1 MKKILCI
8 GILLGIIVLAGCND
22 VSTYDDNEV
31 AATVN
36 GHEITIGDLRF
47 LYPDD
52 TALDY
57 LDSVI
62 VTELIKQEVQE
73 MNLDISP
80 HVMVKENQDD
90 FEILPSENTKDDG
103 SKQVRKYAIA
113 QANKLDMTPEEFQK
127 QYAKKIIEQNTYIN
141 TYLEEK
147 LGEGDINDV
156 KWMEE
161 FGEEYTNLVEKLV
174 EENGKE
180 IEVLID

>member
-1 MKKILCI
+1 MLGATILASCN
-8 GILLGIIVLAGCND
+8 GI
-22 VSTYDDNEV
+22 STYEDNEV
-31 AATVN
+31 AAIVN
-36 GHEITIGDLRF
+36 NHEITIGDLRF

-52 TALDY
+52 KALDY

-80 HVMVKENQDD
+80 HLMAEESQDD
-90 FEILPSENTKDDG
+90 FEKLPPENTKDEG

-113 QANKLDMTPEEFQK
+113 QAKKLDMTPEEFQQ
-127 QYAKKIIEQNTYIN
+127 QYAKKLNQQSAYIN

-147 LGEGDINDV
+147 LGGGNINDP
-156 KWMEE
+156 KWIEK
-161 FGEEYTNLVEKLV
+161 FGEEYNDLIEKLV
-174 EENGKE
+174 EENEKE

>member
-1 MKKILCI
+1 LKKILFI
-8 GILLGIIVLAGCND
+8 VLLLGTIVLAGCSD

-31 AATVN
+31 AATVD

-47 LYPDD
+47 LYSDE

-80 HVMVKENQDD
+80 HLIAKENQGD
-90 FEILPSENTKDDG
+90 FEKLPPENTKDEG

-113 QANKLDMTPEEFQK
+113 QAKKLGMTPEEFQQ
-127 QYAKKIIEQNTYIN
+127 QYAKKLNQQNANIN

-147 LGEGDINDV
+147 LGGGDINDP

-161 FGEEYTNLVEKLV
+161 FGEEYNNLVEELV
-174 EENGKE
+174 EENEKE